1 MESWSQQN
9 NTQYSFS
16 IEQKDAESVIVV
28 MVIAEEA
35 ASAQADRHYVPSLQ
49 VHGHHGCSTIL
60 LILLVS
66 LTLLRDHQAV
76 HLQTSTGGQFGV
88 RGTSI
93 AVDGEGQTVDAR
105 ARNSEDTGVLV
116 VAVSEVDEDVFVD
129 DILAGGEGAQAF
141 ETLIRVKSDRCGDVA
156 GWRQRCKVKTKG
168 YTSVIF

>member
-1 MESWSQQN
+1 MEGWSQQK

-16 IEQKDAESVIVV
+16 IEQKDTESVIVV

-49 VHGHHGCSTIL
+49 VDGHHGCSTIL

-76 HLQTSTGGQFGV
+76 YLQTSTGGQFGV

-105 ARNSEDTGVLV
+105 ARNSEDTGVLI

-141 ETLIRVKSDRCGDVA
+141 ETLIGVKSDRRGDVA